1 MADVMKVMFQLHSF
15 SFSLKGH
22 FFINFSCK
30 IHLPDKQKELKLTFL
45 LKIRPKIPPLCE
57 FCISWMTGRVK
68 GLTPHFDQKRHFSV
82 SASYNIHP

>member
-45 LKIRPKIPPLCE
+45 LNIGPKIPL
-57 FCISWMTGRVK
+57 IM
-68 GLTPHFDQKRHFSV
+68 
-82 SASYNIHP
+82 